1 MLGRSQHLEFQ
12 WSTGGLGGRAAA
24 RRATASQGR
33 GLNPESW
40 PSLPTAAELSGQ
52 GHLATALVIAMS
64 TIFTLAVAIVLIIM
78 FYILKARPSAPG
90 TAPPHTPLTSPLSLM
105 LAGHS
110 CPLSPQPA
118 APAPP

>member
-1 MLGRSQHLEFQ
+1 MLRRSQRFEFQ
-12 WSTGGLGGRAAA
+12 GHCSPGHRLAGHGGLI
-24 RRATASQGR
+24 
-33 GLNPESW
+33 PEAW
-40 PSLPTAAELSGQ
+40 PSLPTTAELSGQ

-64 TIFTLAVAIVLIIM
+64 TIFTMAVAIVLIIM

-90 TAPPHTPLTSPLSLM
+90 TALPPTPLTSPLPLTS
-105 LAGHS
+105 AGHS